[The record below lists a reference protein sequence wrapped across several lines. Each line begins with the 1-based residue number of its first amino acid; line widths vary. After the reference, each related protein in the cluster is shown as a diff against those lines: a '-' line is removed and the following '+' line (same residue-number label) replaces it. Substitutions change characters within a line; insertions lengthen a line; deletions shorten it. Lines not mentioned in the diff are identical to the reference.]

1 MAQAIEFT
9 LNGAN
14 TTGTILKNKGIAWQ
28 VELMDGST
36 CFVQKKHVTRGPW
49 EEEETVA
56 ADPCSFLGTALSNP
70 ISLDKDPT
78 PAAKAKRQAKA
89 EPTDDDGD
97 DDGDQVTL
105 KQLCFELKVEPRI
118 ARRRLRKAQG
128 LVGTGSRWEWAADS
142 DTLAEVKALLSA
154 E

>member
-9 LNGAN
+9 LNGTA

-28 VELMDGST
+28 VELLDGST

-49 EEEETVA
+49 EETVD

-70 ISLDKDPT
+70 IPLDQDPAPT
-78 PAAKAKRQAKA
+78 TKRQAKA
-89 EPTDDDGD
+89 KPADSDSDSDDGD
-97 DDGDQVTL
+97 LVTL
-105 KQLCFELKVEPRI
+105 KQLCFDLKIEPRI

-142 DTLAEVKALLSA
+142 DTLAEVKAILSA